1 VAYLSGST
9 PLRTGATVRL
19 APITGKGA
27 LSSRTSLCRIHHDG
41 MTKLP
46 DQFSDLEPF
55 AAAWCLPT
63 EPERWARRQ
72 ESSIDEMRHL
82 YEAVFSRYEAILD
95 YVDRFP
101 LDDLPEEARNLIHLT
116 MSFVMVSFPVEV
128 WNGPRIPDSGHATL
142 DRSISPA
149 V

>member
-1 VAYLSGST
+1 
-9 PLRTGATVRL
+9 
-19 APITGKGA
+19 
-27 LSSRTSLCRIHHDG
+27 

-46 DQFSDLEPF
+46 NEFSDLEPF

-72 ESSIDEMRHL
+72 ESSIDEMRQL
-82 YEAVFSRYEAILD
+82 YEAVFSRYEAILA

-101 LDDLPEEARNLIHLT
+101 LDDMPDEARNLIHLT
-116 MSFVMVSFPVEV
+116 TSFVMVSFPVEV
-128 WNGPRIPDSGHATL
+128 WNGPRIPDTGHATL
-142 DRSISPA
+142 ERAISPA